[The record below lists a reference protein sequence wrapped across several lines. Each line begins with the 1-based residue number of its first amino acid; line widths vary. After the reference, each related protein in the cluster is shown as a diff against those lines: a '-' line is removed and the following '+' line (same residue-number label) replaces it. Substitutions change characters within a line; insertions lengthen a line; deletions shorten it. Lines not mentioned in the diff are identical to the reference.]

1 MKRLTVKLLTGFMII
16 VCAFFLRTGCIY
28 AATADEGD
36 VPAKETEED
45 LPGAMEEPAISDL
58 KLLYADT
65 VLDSNRWIQSF
76 TKDNK
81 YYYYVQMTRPE
92 KGDLR
97 ITRVKYSGRRRYIK
111 DHMDLLGF
119 GHGTNIDCTRY
130 HGRTYLWIGSRMD
143 KKTKDTTAISCFRYV
158 ANGVYRKKGGNTYR
172 IRMKGSIRKAANVF
186 PAVSQD
192 GKYLYVRYTWKKK
205 QYFQKYRIYHGNTI
219 RPNRI
224 LMKLSLPKTPGDF
237 QGFDIYKNELYTIEG
252 SPTALFLSGY
262 DASRKFQSTI
272 IRITNMRT
280 KSRRTKIITGASSLA
295 FREPEGIKVSSKRGV
310 VILFVSNTL
319 TKQKCCIY
327 KVK

>member
-1 MKRLTVKLLTGFMII
+1 MKKRTLKLMTGCL
-16 VCAFFLRTGCIY
+16 VVLLAFLLRTACVH
-28 AATADEGD
+28 AADTDTADG
-36 VPAKETEED
+36 PETD
-45 LPGAMEEPAISDL
+45 TGSSSTVVLEEPALSDL
-58 KLLYADT
+58 KLLHADT
-65 VLDSNRWIQSF
+65 VLDGDRWIQSF

-81 YYYYVQMTRPE
+81 YYYFVQMIRPE

-97 ITRVKYSGRRRYIK
+97 VTRVKYTERHKYIK

-130 HGRTYLWIGSRMD
+130 RGKTYLWIGSRMD
-143 KKTKDTTAISCFRYV
+143 KKSGDTTAISCFRYIP
-158 ANGVYRKKGGNTYR
+158 NGVYKNKGGNTYR
-172 IRMKGSIRKAANVF
+172 IRMKGSLRKAENVF

-192 GKYLYVRYTWKKK
+192 GKYLYVRYTYQKR
-205 QYFQKYRIYHGNTI
+205 QYFQKYRIYRGNTI

-224 LMKLSLPKTPGDF
+224 LMKLSLKKTPGDF
-237 QGFDIYKNELYTIEG
+237 QGFDVYKNELYTIEG

-272 IRITNMRT
+272 IRITNMKT
-280 KSRRTKIITGASSLA
+280 KSRRTKIISGASTLA

-310 VILFVSNTL
+310 VILFASNTL
-319 TKQKCCIY
+319 TKQRCCVY